1 MVRLVFRPYTQLRR
15 SICTSESLRSS
26 IRISPDFNLT
36 RHSSPSFGSQHIY
49 STYSQQTR
57 LIGNGGI
64 AGLTPHPSDR
74 KRSFAF
80 TSPSG
85 LVNPMTRIH
94 VRLLGPCFKTGRSLR
109 RPTRKGM
116 ADRNRKGCLLYKST
130 MCLSGP
136 KPGHQ
141 ELGPK
146 HQLHPGPL
154 VQSQQFQP
162 SHPVEI
168 RPRARQTP
176 CHQSL
181 LIKRQGPP
189 NS

>member
-74 KRSFAF
+74 KRPFAF
-80 TSPSG
+80 TAPSG

-116 ADRNRKGCLLYKST
+116 ADRNRRVACCTSRPCACRVRSQDTGSWSRST
-130 MCLSGP
+130 NFIPGLWSGP
-136 KPGHQ
+136 NSSNRHTRWRYAREPSRLPATGH
-141 ELGPK
+141 
-146 HQLHPGPL
+146 
-154 VQSQQFQP
+154 
-162 SHPVEI
+162 
-168 RPRARQTP
+168 
-176 CHQSL
+176 C
-181 LIKRQGPP
+181 
-189 NS
+189 